1 YMGHVLVVR
10 RSLYQSLGGM
20 RQGFEGSQDYDFAL
34 RACEQSRQ
42 VGHIP
47 RILYHWRVAPGSLA
61 ATADAK
67 PYSFDAGRR
76 AVSSAF
82 ERRKFRADVRQ
93 PEWARRARVGIY
105 APDYPDDGPKV
116 TIMIPTR
123 NHLELLKPCLKSL
136 ARTTYR
142 NYEVLILD
150 NESDEPETTAFLA
163 SCGHRVLRVASPA
176 GRFSFA
182 HVNNCGA
189 RNTDADFI
197 LLLNNDTQVIEPRWL
212 SQMVGYARMPGVG
225 AVGAKLVYN
234 DGTIQHG
241 GIVH

>member
-1 YMGHVLVVR
+1 
-10 RSLYQSLGGM
+10 
-20 RQGFEGSQDYDFAL
+20 
-34 RACEQSRQ
+34 
-42 VGHIP
+42 
-47 RILYHWRVAPGSLA
+47 
-61 ATADAK
+61 
-67 PYSFDAGRR
+67 
-76 AVSSAF
+76 
-82 ERRKFRADVRQ
+82 
-93 PEWARRARVGIY
+93 
-105 APDYPDDGPKV
+105 
-116 TIMIPTR
+116 
-123 NHLELLKPCLKSL
+123 
-136 ARTTYR
+136 
-142 NYEVLILD
+142 
-150 NESDEPETTAFLA
+150 AFLA

-241 GIVH
+241 GIVHGYHDGMAGHAFKNMPADGGGYLSYLMVAREYAGVTAACMLTPRDLFLDIGGLDEESFAVAYNDVDYCY